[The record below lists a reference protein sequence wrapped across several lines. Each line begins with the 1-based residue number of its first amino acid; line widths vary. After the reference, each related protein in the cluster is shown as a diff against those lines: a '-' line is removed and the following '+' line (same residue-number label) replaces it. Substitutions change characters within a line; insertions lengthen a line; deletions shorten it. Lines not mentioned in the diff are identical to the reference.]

1 MKVIGSTGTCYKGMM
16 SLGVS
21 ILLLLLSSQV
31 QGFGTVPN
39 KFLPKVALH
48 GNDDISSYHYA
59 SRRSSSRT
67 YLNASNKKEESDQ
80 PGSEDVLAEAEAA
93 IREAEEALASADE
106 LQQSE
111 EGKDAMEGLLDADA
125 ILSSSK
131 EKTTEEAVKES
142 IEPLTS
148 GKVSADKFTQTI
160 STKEMEQQA
169 ARKKEI
175 TKDAL
180 AAALTGLVIGGIG
193 GGVMD
198 ATLLS
203 DVDLDPAIPPF
214 VLSVGLGA
222 GTFGLGSKDTEV
234 GKTVRSTLGGASKA
248 VGKSIK
254 GAALSA
260 AESVV
265 TSIKAIPGRIKNAI
279 VQKADDTK
287 KAIENK
293 ADQTKRDIQAIPSK
307 IQKSAQETAKA
318 IGDEVKATPGRV
330 ATKIEE
336 TVEETVDAVVETVE
350 NTVDE
355 VKAFPK
361 KKIEQVRTYTHSNNS
376 QSHKP

>member
-1 MKVIGSTGTCYKGMM
+1 MKVIGSTCPNGMM
-16 SLGVS
+16 SS
-21 ILLLLLSSQV
+21 ILLLLLASQV

-39 KFLPKVALH
+39 QFLPKVALH
-48 GNDDISSYHYA
+48 GNDDISSSSYA
-59 SRRSSSRT
+59 SRYSYSRATST
-67 YLNASNKKEESDQ
+67 YLKASDKKKEEEEES
-80 PGSEDVLAEAEAA
+80 GSEDVLAEAEAA

-125 ILSSSK
+125 ILSTSK
-131 EKTTEEAVKES
+131 EKTAEEVVKET

-148 GKVSADKFTQTI
+148 GKVSAEKFTQTI

-175 TKDAL
+175 TKDAA

-203 DVDLDPAIPPF
+203 EVDLDPAIPPF
-214 VLSVGLGA
+214 VLSIGLGA
-222 GTFGLGSKDTEV
+222 GAFGVGSKDTDV

-254 GAALSA
+254 GAAVSA
-260 AESVV
+260 AESAVA
-265 TSIKAIPGRIKNAI
+265 SIKSIPGRIKNVI

-293 ADQTKRDIQAIPSK
+293 AEQTKRDIQAIPSK
-307 IQKSAQETAKA
+307 IQQSAKETAKS
-318 IGDEVKATPGRV
+318 IGEEVKATPGRV
-330 ATKIEE
+330 AAKIEE

-350 NTVDE
+350 NTVDD

-361 KKIEQVRTYTHSNNS
+361 KKIDEVRTT
-376 QSHKP
+376 QLLL